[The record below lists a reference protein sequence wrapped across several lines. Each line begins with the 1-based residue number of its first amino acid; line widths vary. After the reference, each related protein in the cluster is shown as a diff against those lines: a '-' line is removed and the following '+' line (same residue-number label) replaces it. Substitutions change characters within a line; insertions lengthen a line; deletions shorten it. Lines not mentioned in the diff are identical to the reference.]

1 MIKFYSLNVRGLR
14 DQRKRREIFCF
25 LKRKEY
31 DVIFLQEG
39 HNTHEIENTWAGEW
53 GGEITFSHFTSKARG
68 VLTLFRK
75 GIELLNHW
83 SDDQGRLNINEI
95 RINELKYTCIN
106 IYAPNIESE
115 KSNVFN
121 EISTVYTTNFKCAG
135 LELNRFLAVP
145 AGHRGEKSRCPAQ
158 NPGAQ
163 IYNGVRT

>member
-53 GGEITFSHFTSKARG
+53 GGEITFSHFTTKARG

-75 GIELLNHW
+75 GIGLLNHW

-95 RINELKYTCIN
+95 RTNELKYTCIN

-115 KSNVFN
+115 RVIFLTKYLL
-121 EISTVYTTNFKCAG
+121 VYTTN
-135 LELNRFLAVP
+135 LNVTMLLWV
-145 AGHRGEKSRCPAQ
+145 G
-158 NPGAQ
+158 
-163 IYNGVRT
+163 TLT